1 MRKKWTTSDTM
12 WASSV
17 KESLGGQRF
26 QHPWGTM
33 KYTVA
38 TMLEKVMAR
47 SERFELP
54 ALGIEIRCSIQLS
67 YERLSRR
74 NRCSGFEPT
83 RHRHADQF
91 AFSRLLFKP
100 VRPTKRPFWPI

>member
-1 MRKKWTTSDTM
+1 
-12 WASSV
+12 
-17 KESLGGQRF
+17 
-26 QHPWGTM
+26 M

-67 YERLSRR
+67 YERFVNDCNDLVAISDLG
-74 NRCSGFEPT
+74 S
-83 RHRHADQF
+83 A
-91 AFSRLLFKP
+91 
-100 VRPTKRPFWPI
+100 